1 MNEMYNMSL
10 LLHEAGIL
18 LLVMIFVASLWQ
30 LNRADDLMVYLR
42 KIRIQTPLIMMAMF
56 APIFTG
62 MVMMAAKHLSFSVAN
77 IVMILL
83 SLVLIVFELRRTKP
97 LKYASI
103 AEEGAFKKYK
113 KEATQILV
121 GEVALVILISIWMYQ

>member
-1 MNEMYNMSL
+1 MNEMYEMSL
-10 LLHEAGIL
+10 TIHEAGIL
-18 LLVMIFVASLWQ
+18 LLVMIFMGSLWQ
-30 LNRADDLMVYLR
+30 LNRADDLIVYLR
-42 KIRIQTPLIMMAMF
+42 KMRIQTPLVMMAMF

-62 MVMMAAKHLSFSVAN
+62 MVMMAAKHLSFTIAN
-77 IVMILL
+77 IVMIIL
-83 SLVLIVFELRRTKP
+83 SVVLIVFELRRTKP

-121 GEVALVILISIWMYQ
+121 GEIALILLISIWMYQ